1 MGKNSQ
7 MIILDTNII
16 IELFKGNAETK
27 ELLENINEEN
37 FAISIIT
44 SMELYYGAINKRE
57 LNKIKKFLKS
67 FNLLVINEEIS
78 KIALELI
85 ERYSKSHGLEI
96 PDALIA
102 ATSIY
107 YDAPLLTY
115 NKKDFKYIEGL
126 QLF

>member
-1 MGKNSQ
+1 

-16 IELFKGNAETK
+16 IELFKGNTETK

-67 FNLLVINEEIS
+67 FYLLVINEEIS

-85 ERYSKSHGLEI
+85 EKYSKSHGLEI